1 MSDAAASPALQPPP
15 GNPRF
20 PLFDGIRALAIL
32 LVLVCHSAEISGA
45 TATASWGWL
54 ALGTII
60 SVFLFFGVSGFLL
73 YRPYASAHAGLR
85 PAARTRSYLRRRALR
100 ILPGYWVAL
109 TLLAIW
115 PGIDGPFSGKWWVYY
130 GFAQVYSNG
139 TSGGGDPVAW
149 SLATEVSF
157 YLLLPVLAAFVAR
170 LAQSLPHRPWWLA
183 ELWLL
188 VPLGLSA
195 FVTAALAGR
204 HVVPS
209 WLGTTLAGTGTWF
222 AVGMGLAVASVE
234 LERRGGRE
242 RWAEFVRARSGLV
255 WAAAAVIFVA
265 ASRWLDVNRKFER
278 NPPNHTPSLGIGVG
292 HGVAFALVVA
302 LVLLPAA
309 VGGRGVVRAL
319 LASRPFVWLGTIT
332 YGMFLWH
339 FPLLFWLASW
349 HGPPDPIPGTHGG
362 LGLQHHLPGPDTVVL
377 LVAVLAVTVPVAA
390 LSYRLVE
397 LPFLRR
403 KERGLW
409 PVWPAWR
416 PAAMLLLLRRL
427 TWAST
432 SARR

>member
-1 MSDAAASPALQPPP
+1 VRDTAASPALQPPP

-32 LVLVCHSAEISGA
+32 LVLFCHSAEISGA

-85 PAARTRSYLRRRALR
+85 PAPRTRSYLRRRALR

-139 TSGGGDPVAW
+139 TKGGGDPVAW

-157 YLLLPVLAAFVAR
+157 YLLLPLLAWLVAR
-170 LAQSLPHRPWWLA
+170 LARSRTRGPWWLS

-188 VPLGLSA
+188 LPLGLSG
-195 FVTAALAGR
+195 FVIAALAGR
-204 HVVPS
+204 HLVPT

-234 LERRGGRE
+234 LERRGGRR

-255 WAAAAVIFVA
+255 WAAAAVLFVV
-265 ASRWLDVNRKFER
+265 ASRWLDVNREFER
-278 NPPNHTPSLGIGVG
+278 NPATHAPAFGIGIA
-292 HGVAFALVVA
+292 HGLAFAMVVA

-319 LASRPFVWLGTIT
+319 LASRPFVWLGVIT

-339 FPLLFWLASW
+339 FPLMFWLASW
-349 HGPPDPIPGTHGG
+349 HGPPDPIPGMHGG
-362 LGLQHHLPGPDTVVL
+362 LALQQHLPGPDTLVL
-377 LVAVLAVTVPVAA
+377 FVAVLAVTVPVAA

-397 LPFLRR
+397 LPFLRF
-403 KERGLW
+403 KERRLW
-409 PVWPAWR
+409 TAWR
-416 PAAMLLLLRRL
+416 PAALPLLRRRL